1 MIGLGSQAQILGA
14 AAPVGAVLLEAV
26 VLYLGYGALSNVLAE
41 PLVER
46 IRTL

>member
-1 MIGLGSQAQILGA
+1 MVGLGSGSAMVHAGGL
-14 AAPVGAVLLEAV
+14 VGAVLLEAV
-26 VLYLGYGALSNVLAE
+26 VLYLGYGALSSVLAE

>member
-1 MIGLGSQAQILGA
+1 MIGLGSGAQMIQAATL
-14 AAPVGAVLLEAV
+14 VGVVLLEAV
-26 VLYLGYGALSNVLAE
+26 VLYLGYGALSNVVGE

>member
-1 MIGLGSQAQILGA
+1 MGEA
-14 AAPVGAVLLEAV
+14 ATLVGAVLLEAI
-26 VLYLGYGALSNVLAE
+26 VLYLGYGALSNVLGE

>member
-1 MIGLGSQAQILGA
+1 MIGLGSGAQMLEA
-14 AAPVGAVLLEAV
+14 ATLVGAVLLEAG
-26 VLYLGYGALSNVLAE
+26 VLYLGYGALSSIVAK

>member
-14 AAPVGAVLLEAV
+14 ATLVGAVLIEAV
-26 VLYLGYGALSNVLAE
+26 VLYIGYGALSSVVAE

-46 IRTL
+46 IRTR

>member
-1 MIGLGSQAQILGA
+1 MIGLGSSAQMVQAATL
-14 AAPVGAVLLEAV
+14 VGAVLLEAV
-26 VLYLGYGALSNVLAE
+26 ALYLGYGALSNAIAE

>member
-1 MIGLGSQAQILGA
+1 MIGIGSSAQTGHA
-14 AAPVGAVLLEAV
+14 ATLVAAVLLEAV
-26 VLYLGYGALSNVLAE
+26 VLYLGYGALSSVLAE

>member
-1 MIGLGSQAQILGA
+1 MVGLGSGAQILQAGTL
-14 AAPVGAVLLEAV
+14 VGAVLLEAV
-26 VLYLGYGALSNVLAE
+26 VLYLGYGALSSVLAE